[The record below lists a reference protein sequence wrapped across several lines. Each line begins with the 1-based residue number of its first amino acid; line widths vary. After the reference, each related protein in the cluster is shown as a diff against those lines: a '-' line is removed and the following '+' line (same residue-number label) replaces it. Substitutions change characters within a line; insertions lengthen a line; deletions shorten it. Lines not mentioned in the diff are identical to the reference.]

1 MIDIENEELIS
12 LAEAAGMVPS
22 GRKGRSPD
30 VKTVYLW
37 TTAGCRGVVLETVQ
51 IAGRRGTSKEAV
63 RRFLQE
69 LTAAS
74 NTGKQPRRARPN
86 EARNQAAEAEL
97 DRLGVDLKRPAG
109 NGGAR

>member
-37 TTAGCRGVVLETVQ
+37 TTAGCRGVVLSSVQ
-51 IAGRRGTSKEAV
+51 AGGRRCTSKQAV
-63 RRFLQE
+63 LRFIQE

-74 NTGKQPRRARPN
+74 TAGKQPRRARPN
-86 EARNQAAEAEL
+86 EARNRAAEAEL
-97 DRLGVDLKRPAG
+97 DRLGVR
-109 NGGAR
+109 